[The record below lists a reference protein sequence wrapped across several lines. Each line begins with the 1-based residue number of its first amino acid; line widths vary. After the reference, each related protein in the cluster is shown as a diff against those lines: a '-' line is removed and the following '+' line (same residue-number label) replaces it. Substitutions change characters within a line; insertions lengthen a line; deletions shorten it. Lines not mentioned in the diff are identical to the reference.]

1 MAGFEGAH
9 SRCISFMMNVGTEG
23 GLRRSSNLVLVSAA
37 SEAGEGGMI
46 GREFIHGQLQE
57 LFERTPIVDL
67 GFQLGIGIDVEP
79 LLQKQAF
86 QKQEGMVGI
95 VAFRALADG
104 IVSEHQALDPGPV
117 DDTVDFLHS
126 FDGLVPIHRFEKGDV
141 GKGETGHFLE
151 AHISSKGVKLE
162 KIWHKSEEMSSIN

>member
-1 MAGFEGAH
+1 MVDGLH
-9 SRCISFMMNVGTEG
+9 NVLGE
-23 GLRRSSNLVLVSAA
+23 SA

-46 GREFIHGQLQE
+46 GSEVIHGELQE
-57 LFERTPIVDL
+57 LFKGAPIVDL

-104 IVSEHQALDPGPV
+104 IVSEHQAFNPGPV
-117 DDTVDFLHS
+117 DDTVDLFHS
-126 FDGLVPIHRFEKGDV
+126 FDGLVAIHRFEKGDV
-141 GKGETGHFLE
+141 GEGEAGHFFE
-151 AHISSKGVKLE
+151 AHISSKGVNLE
-162 KIWHKSEEMSSIN
+162 EIWHKSEGKSSNN